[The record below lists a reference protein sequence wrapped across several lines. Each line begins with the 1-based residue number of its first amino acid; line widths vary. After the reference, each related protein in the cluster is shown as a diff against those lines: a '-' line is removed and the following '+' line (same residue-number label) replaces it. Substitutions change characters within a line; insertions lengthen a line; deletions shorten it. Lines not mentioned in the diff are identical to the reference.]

1 MVRGIIPRWGDNP
14 TYQGNL
20 LVKKGNFAE
29 PAGILDWSGLWQCLA
44 GEAVVVGVEAM
55 DVAAGLSEA
64 VLEDGLGLGLEVSAV
79 VGVGGAVVG
88 RRGWGLFLG

>member
-1 MVRGIIPRWGDNP
+1 
-14 TYQGNL
+14 
-20 LVKKGNFAE
+20 
-29 PAGILDWSGLWQCLA
+29 
-44 GEAVVVGVEAM
+44 VVGVEAM